1 MSTLSTRPADTSA
14 SAGSRPRSRS
24 RWTALTGAGF
34 VVCALAG
41 NGLAGGVDLTEP
53 ERPVAAQVGLGLEVV
68 GVALLALY
76 VAWVCSV
83 AGRGI
88 GRTTT
93 AAAGAVMVAV
103 KLGSGAAL
111 LAAWHE
117 EDLDRASVE
126 ALVALNDAAF
136 VLSWLP
142 FGMLVAAAAVTL
154 GELVGRALRTTGLLL
169 GGLTVALGV
178 AGAVA
183 PEAAVP
189 VPFLL
194 SLGWLLV
201 VSVRAAGTVS
211 HRRGE

>member
-1 MSTLSTRPADTSA
+1 MSTLSTRPADTSG
-14 SAGSRPRSRS
+14 SAESRPRSR
-24 RWTALTGAGF
+24 WAALTGAGF

-41 NGLAGGVDLTEP
+41 NGLAGGVDLTEA
-53 ERPVAAQVGLGLEVV
+53 ERPLAAQLGLGLEVV
-68 GVALLALY
+68 GVAFLALY

-83 AGRGI
+83 AGPGL
-88 GRTTT
+88 GRTTA

-117 EDLDRASVE
+117 EDLARTSEE

-142 FGMLVAAAAVTL
+142 FGLLVAAAAVAL
-154 GELVGRALRTTGLLL
+154 GDLVGRPLRTTGLLL

-178 AGAVA
+178 VGSVA
-183 PEAAVP
+183 PGAAVP
-189 VPFLL
+189 IPFLL
-194 SLGWLLV
+194 SLVWLLV
-201 VSVRAAGTVS
+201 VSVRAAGTAP